1 MSAGSPFPEGATPLP
16 GGTNFALYS
25 ESATAVSVCLF
36 DEDGHERRVPL
47 EGRTG
52 HVWHGF
58 VEGVG
63 HGQRYGFR
71 VEGPWDPSRGQRF
84 NANKLLV
91 DPYARALEGKVS
103 YRAGAIFD
111 HAPTAA
117 RDDTDSAPFVPKGIV
132 LDEPFDWEGDAL
144 PRIPWR
150 DTVIYEAHVKSLTF
164 RHPDVE
170 PAHRGTYLG
179 VASAPMIAHL
189 RGLGVTAIELMP
201 IHEVAD
207 EPSVARRGQKNY
219 WGYSTLGY
227 FAPDQRFASRAGE
240 QVREFKAMVKALH
253 AAGIEVI
260 LDVVYNH
267 SCEGDE
273 TGPTLFLRGIDNR
286 VYYKLRDHGARC
298 VDYTGCGNTLQVEHP
313 QVLKLI
319 CDSLRYWVTEMHVD
333 GFRFDLTTT
342 LGREG
347 ADFRRHAAF
356 FRTIFQDP
364 VLSRVKL
371 IAEPWDLGPDSMQL
385 GHFPGRWREWNA
397 RFRDGMRRFW
407 NGHDKSLS
415 DLGYRLTGSSDLFHT
430 PARTTTT
437 SINFITAHDG
447 FTLRDLVSYTRK
459 HNDANGENSRDGSND
474 NLSMNFGVEGETDDA
489 MVVAARGRQ
498 IRNFLAMLYL
508 TPGVPMIT
516 SGDEIRKTQK
526 GNNNPY
532 VLDDDI
538 SYLNW
543 ALDDEARALRD
554 YCGALARLRKRFPA
568 LRRDAFFD
576 GGDIVWLDA
585 DGHPMQLEDW
595 GSPEVMALS
604 AMMKP
609 VREDPQSVLCFVLNG
624 DKAEVAFR
632 LPSVP
637 QDTGGPSDK
646 KKSESSGKLEGGW
659 HVLVDTRRR
668 DACAENDG
676 ILQAGATY
684 TMPPRSF
691 ALLIGSKP
699 LGPKSGMR

>member
-1 MSAGSPFPEGATPLP
+1 
-16 GGTNFALYS
+16 
-25 ESATAVSVCLF
+25 VCLF
-36 DEDGHERRVPL
+36 DEGGHERRVPL
-47 EGRTG
+47 EHRTG

-58 VEGVG
+58 IDGVG
-63 HGQRYGFR
+63 AGQRYGFR
-71 VEGPWDPSRGQRF
+71 VDGPWDPGRGQRF
-84 NANKLLV
+84 NASKLLV

-103 YRAGAIFD
+103 YRGGAIFD
-111 HAPTAA
+111 HTPSTA

-132 LDEPFDWEGDAL
+132 VGDEPFDWEGDA
-144 PRIPWR
+144 PPGTPWC
-150 DTVIYEAHVKSLTF
+150 DTVLYEAHVKSLTF
-164 RHPDVE
+164 RHPDLD
-170 PAHRGTYLG
+170 PRLRGTYLG
-179 VASAPMIAHL
+179 VASAPMIEHL

-201 IHEVAD
+201 IHEVCD
-207 EPSVARRGQKNY
+207 EPGVARRGQKNY

-240 QVREFKAMVKALH
+240 QVHEFKAMVKALH

-347 ADFRRHAAF
+347 VEFKRHAAF

-385 GHFPGRWREWNA
+385 GQFPGRWREWNA

-430 PARTTTT
+430 HGRTPMA

-447 FTLRDLVSYTRK
+447 FTLRDLVSHTRK
-459 HNDANGENSRDGSND
+459 HNDANGENNRDGSND

-489 MVVAARGRQ
+489 MVFAARARQ
-498 IRNFLAMLYL
+498 MRNFLAMLYL
-508 TPGVPMIT
+508 TPGVPMLT

-568 LRRDAFFD
+568 LRRETFFD
-576 GGDIVWLDA
+576 GDDIVWLDA
-585 DGHPMQLEDW
+585 DGTPMQLQDW

-604 AMMKP
+604 AVLKP
-609 VREDPQSVLCFVLNG
+609 VREDPETVLCFVLNG

-632 LPSVP
+632 LPGLP
-637 QDTGGPSDK
+637 QAPDRHPDK
-646 KKSESSGKLEGGW
+646 NKSETSGKLEGGW
-659 HVLVDTRRR
+659 RVLVDTRRR
-668 DACAENDG
+668 HACAENDG

-699 LGPKSGMR
+699 LGPRSGMR